1 MALPVRVERG
11 RAASDPYE
19 MVRHDFGNML
29 GRFLGGGGLFGD
41 ADGLIAPLASLANYG
56 VDIREDADHVYIEAD
71 LPGFRKED
79 IDISLENGT
88 LTITAEHTEEI
99 EEPAPGGG
107 GGDGNRQGQQA
118 QGQQQGQQAQ
128 GQQQG
133 QAAQPA
139 QQAQRGRGRGRQQDR
154 ASDEGTYL
162 LRERIVRRFQRSF
175 TLPPN
180 VDESDVQARYDNGVL
195 RITLNKLEE
204 SKPKHIQVS

>member
-1 MALPVRVERG
+1 MALPVRLERG

-19 MVRHDFGNML
+19 MARHDFGNML
-29 GRFLGGGGLFGD
+29 GRFFGGGGGGLFADPD
-41 ADGLIAPLASLANYG
+41 ALIAPLASLANYG

-79 IDISLENGT
+79 IDIALENGT
-88 LTITAEHTEEI
+88 LTITAEHREEI
-99 EEPAPGGG
+99 EEPATA
-107 GGDGNRQGQQA
+107 GDGNRQGQQA
-118 QGQQQGQQAQ
+118 QGQQQGPAGQPAQQ
-128 GQQQG
+128 
-133 QAAQPA
+133 A

-154 ASDEGTYL
+154 SSDEGTFL
-162 LRERIVRRFQRSF
+162 LRERVVRRFQRSF

-204 SKPKHIQVS
+204 SKPKRFQVS

>member
-29 GRFLGGGGLFGD
+29 GRFFGGGGLFGD
-41 ADGLIAPLASLANYG
+41 PDGLIAPLASLANYG

-71 LPGFRKED
+71 LPGFRKEE

-99 EEPAPGGG
+99 EEPAPGN

-118 QGQQQGQQAQ
+118 QGQQQGQ
-128 GQQQG
+128 
-133 QAAQPA
+133 PA
-139 QQAQRGRGRGRQQDR
+139 QQERRARGRGRGRQQDR

-162 LRERIVRRFQRSF
+162 LRERVVRRFQRSF